1 MSVSV
6 MILSFH
12 DNGRSTAAKNVAS
25 TLLIYYISC
34 SLPSFYGYG
43 RSTAA
48 KNVASTLEARAH
60 DATAAAE
67 AVARSSAEA
76 EAKVEE
82 VRKALKAE
90 AGGAGGSLAGGAQV
104 RATLLTVWCSLTQ
117 CKL

>member
-1 MSVSV
+1 M
-6 MILSFH
+6 
-12 DNGRSTAAKNVAS
+12 
-25 TLLIYYISC
+25 
-34 SLPSFYGYG
+34 
-43 RSTAA
+43 
-48 KNVASTLEARAH
+48 ASTLEARAR

-67 AVARSSAEA
+67 AAARSSAEA

-104 RATLLTVWCSLTQ
+104 RATLLGVFCRLAH